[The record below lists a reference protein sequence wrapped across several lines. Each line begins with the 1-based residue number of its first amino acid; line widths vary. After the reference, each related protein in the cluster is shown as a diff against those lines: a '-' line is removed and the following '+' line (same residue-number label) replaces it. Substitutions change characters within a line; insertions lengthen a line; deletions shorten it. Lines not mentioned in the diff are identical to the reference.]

1 MRSSALDGAT
11 EDERTAVSGGSQTI
25 LSPEQATTLAMDV
38 LARLGFDE
46 DDSSRIAKHLVE
58 AELSGSPMMG
68 LIRLKLI
75 ADLVEKAR
83 PGTIRVER
91 DGPTHALVD
100 GAGNP
105 GYLSADVAMEIAI
118 GKARETGIAMVGIK
132 NSSLAGMAGHYALQ
146 AAEAGL
152 IGLVYVSSYGR
163 VAPHG
168 GTQPVLGTN
177 PMAFGFPATPYPVLV
192 DASTST
198 ISNGQVEISRLL
210 GVELPPDCALD
221 ADGRPTRDPV
231 AAQQGALLPAAQHKG
246 FGFAI
251 AMQLLGMLVGGDAVP
266 QGLGNQGIMVMAVD
280 PTVFTP
286 LEDYMAHIQELIG
299 AVKQSAPAPGVEEIL
314 IPGEGRMRRRER
326 ILREGIPVG
335 PELRT
340 MLETLG

>member
-1 MRSSALDGAT
+1 MRSSVT
-11 EDERTAVSGGSQTI
+11 TTGS
-25 LSPEQATTLAMDV
+25 EQAVLTPDEATGLAMEV
-38 LARLGFDE
+38 LARLGFNE
-46 DDSSRIAKHLVE
+46 DDSARIATHLVE

-75 ADLVEKAR
+75 ADLVAKAR

-91 DGPTHALVD
+91 DAPTYALVD

-118 GKARETGIAMVGIK
+118 GKARDTGIAMVGIK
-132 NSSLAGMAGHYALQ
+132 HSSLAGMAGHYALK
-146 AAEAGL
+146 AAEAGM

-177 PMAFGFPATPYPVLV
+177 PMAFGFPARPFPILV

-210 GVELPPDCALD
+210 GIDLPPDCALD
-221 ADGRPTRDPV
+221 ADGQPTTDPV
-231 AAQQGALLPAAQHKG
+231 AAQRGALLPAARHKG
-246 FGFAI
+246 FGFAV
-251 AMQLLGMLVGGDAVP
+251 ALQLLGMLVGGDAVP
-266 QGLGNQGIMVMAVD
+266 QGLGNQGIMVVAID
-280 PTVFTP
+280 PTAFTP
-286 LEDYMAHIQELIG
+286 LEDYLAHIQELVV
-299 AVKQSAPAPGVEEIL
+299 AVKASATAEGVEEIL

-335 PELRT
+335 PELLT